1 MMVKYGI
8 LIGYLESVGVQV
20 QKVSKDSVILASN
33 SMNWTLD
40 YVGFNLEVRMKG
52 FMPMLGN
59 VNKKWIFPDGYSQ
72 ENMIKEI
79 ESYLNWQME
88 RLKDIAQNNSNQF
101 NK

>member
-1 MMVKYGI
+1 MK
-8 LIGYLESVGVQV
+8 
-20 QKVSKDSVILASN
+20 
-33 SMNWTLD
+33 
-40 YVGFNLEVRMKG
+40 KG

-59 VNKKWIFPDGYSQ
+59 VNKKWIFPDGLSQ

-79 ESYLNWQME
+79 ENLNWQME